1 MSSDTKI
8 ILGFVG
14 GVILLIGGIVY
25 LNWAI
30 VTADSTYYPEAKK
43 VCYNYKP
50 AHAWFSTKAACL
62 EVE

>member
-1 MSSDTKI
+1 MSNDVKWI
-8 ILGFVG
+8 IGIIAG
-14 GVILLIGGIVY
+14 AALLIGGIVY